1 MIKKIKHTLLLVRFM
16 GDNIQG
22 ISSIK
27 APLTEYMHT
36 TYMMDTC
43 THYLRLTMKKY
54 KTLTTFSGVWKCHAR
69 LARLVHIDNRPGK

>member
-1 MIKKIKHTLLLVRFM
+1 MLYELYIPIFATYLGNKVNKSKNSTLDSFNSTKMVINHDKKNKHTLLLVRFM

-36 TYMMDTC
+36 TYMIDTC
-43 THYLRLTMKKY
+43 AH
-54 KTLTTFSGVWKCHAR
+54 
-69 LARLVHIDNRPGK
+69 